1 MFKFLG
7 FADDDL
13 HRRTSSEPG
22 MERKEADYTLRF
34 GAEKI
39 LVEAEPLN
47 KSLEKTRGSGIDQ
60 VGLWL
65 EKRSFRADY
74 GLATNGF
81 RWVLLK
87 YDSEEYKLKKLLDI
101 DLRGFFQELFGQKH
115 IAGLKD
121 IAPKFYRGF
130 SRDTILR
137 AAKEKITF
145 LEMHKEKITKEF
157 YEDYI
162 RYVFGAEKRSD
173 RQVHCLLNEISS
185 AEGSSDSD
193 KRLFSVNLM
202 SRLIFVKFL
211 EDKGLVGNNFL
222 GKLFKD
228 YDALKLPSTFYKT
241 YLQVL
246 FYDVF
251 NTASNKRK
259 TNVQAIEL
267 FRNIPYLNGGLFR
280 ESVSREKEYDVEN
293 DILREIIKNLLEKY
307 SFTLNGDEQA
317 LNPDIL
323 GNVFEK
329 TINYLTGNAGE
340 NKRKDIGAYYTPEE
354 ITAYISK
361 NTIQPII
368 LEKIKAVFKQF
379 GWSDANMAPYNT
391 LDDFIE
397 DIGSTN
403 PKIIRAICD
412 EIDKIKVL
420 DPACGSGHFLT
431 SAMKELVFTKKKL
444 LERLEKE
451 ASYFAIK
458 KQTINNNL
466 YGVDIEEATV
476 EIAKLRLWL
485 GMIEDIDLSDFAH
498 TQTLPNIE
506 YKIIGGNSL
515 IGWVDESLNQ
525 NLVITLYDERMKGIF
540 ETLKFAYSRNES
552 DVERFNIL
560 SESEELLSKK
570 SGNAVNNLK
579 KAYAGL
585 QSLYAKEEG
594 EGAVRLREIIAAIR
608 KSIYSV
614 VSPAFQNYV
623 FSMPNSKKIGK
634 NGKNVNG
641 KGNGAENG
649 NGAVQKLANQF
660 HWNIDFGDIIDA
672 GGFDIIIGNP
682 PYGRNNIDL
691 LRKAGYE
698 VDDIYIAFL
707 LRCAV
712 LIRESGYIGFIV
724 PVSWETGERYYAFR
738 KEIFGKL
745 RLSRLINLPFN
756 TFQDAYVDTGITIFR
771 KFDKLD
777 RLLIYSYPKNE
788 PTNGLEGV
796 DKKLEAISYEQ
807 LVIDPYKR
815 IFPQPFVY
823 RILNRFVNNANIVAV
838 GEIAKSSIGILASDY
853 NINDRKMSR
862 DYLPFFMG
870 NVYRYATQR
879 GVIKYVD
886 FSKHADNEY
895 IDYYRG
901 ERILVRRIVNR
912 QNRLMANLETE
923 EFVTKKD
930 LYSFKLTTDVYDLRY
945 ILSLLNSRLFSYLYL
960 STSTIATKDDFRQT
974 TLSELR
980 RLPILK
986 IKKDEQQPFIALA
999 DRMFALN
1006 KRAHEANIAPQELA
1020 RVKKEIEDADF
1031 QIDELVYKIYGI
1043 TGDEKKV
1050 IEVV

>member
-1 MFKFLG
+1 MG
-7 FADDDL
+7 FAIDDL
-13 HRRTSSEPG
+13 HRRTSSESG
-22 MERKEADYTLRF
+22 IDRKEADYTLRF

-47 KSLEKTRGSGIDQ
+47 KDLKTLGSGIEQ
-60 VGLWL
+60 VGSWL

-101 DLRGFFQELFGQKH
+101 DLRGFFQELFWQKH

-121 IAPKFYRGF
+121 IAPKFYCGF
-130 SRDTILR
+130 SRDTILFI
-137 AAKEKITF
+137 AKEKINF

-162 RYVFGAEKRSD
+162 LYVFGAEKRSD

-185 AEGSSDSD
+185 AEDSLD
-193 KRLFSVNLM
+193 SEKRLFSVNLM

-211 EDKGLVGNNFL
+211 EDKGLVENNLL

-228 YDALKLPSTFYKT
+228 YDALKLPSTFYKA

-259 TNVQAIEL
+259 TNVQAIGL

-361 NTIQPII
+361 NTIQPVI
-368 LEKIKAVFKQF
+368 LEKVKAILKQF
-379 GWSDANMAPYNT
+379 GWSDANIAPYNT

-397 DIGSTN
+397 DIESTN

-412 EIDKIKVL
+412 EIDKLKVL

-451 ASYFAIK
+451 VSYFAIK
-458 KQTINNNL
+458 KQVINNNL
-466 YGVDIEEATV
+466 YGVDIEEAAV

-485 GMIEDIDLSDFAH
+485 SMIENIDLPDFAH

-515 IGWVDESLNQ
+515 IGWVDEPLNQ
-525 NLVITLYDERMKGIF
+525 NLVITPYDERMKGVF

-614 VSPAFQNYV
+614 VSPAFQNYI
-623 FSMPNSKKIGK
+623 FSMSNSKKSGK
-634 NGKNVNG
+634 NGKN
-641 KGNGAENG
+641 ANG
-649 NGAVQKLANQF
+649 NGAGNGNGAPPKLANQF

-682 PYGRNNIDL
+682 PY
-691 LRKAGYE
+691 
-698 VDDIYIAFL
+698 
-707 LRCAV
+707 
-712 LIRESGYIGFIV
+712 IR
-724 PVSWETGERYYAFR
+724 
-738 KEIFGKL
+738 
-745 RLSRLINLPFN
+745 SRNLP
-756 TFQDAYVDTGITIFR
+756 
-771 KFDKLD
+771 
-777 RLLIYSYPKNE
+777 
-788 PTNGLEGV
+788 
-796 DKKLEAISYEQ
+796 
-807 LVIDPYKR
+807 
-815 IFPQPFVY
+815 
-823 RILNRFVNNANIVAV
+823 
-838 GEIAKSSIGILASDY
+838 
-853 NINDRKMSR
+853 
-862 DYLPFFMG
+862 
-870 NVYRYATQR
+870 
-879 GVIKYVD
+879 
-886 FSKHADNEY
+886 
-895 IDYYRG
+895 
-901 ERILVRRIVNR
+901 
-912 QNRLMANLETE
+912 
-923 EFVTKKD
+923 KKD
-930 LYSFKLTTDVYDLRY
+930 R
-945 ILSLLNSRLFSYLYL
+945 
-960 STSTIATKDDFRQT
+960 DF
-974 TLSELR
+974 
-980 RLPILK
+980 
-986 IKKDEQQPFIALA
+986 
-999 DRMFALN
+999 
-1006 KRAHEANIAPQELA
+1006 
-1020 RVKKEIEDADF
+1020 
-1031 QIDELVYKIYGI
+1031 
-1043 TGDEKKV
+1043 
-1050 IEVV
+1050 